1 MRLCNRGLNFVQ
13 VSDDIGK
20 VRICTWT
27 HDAVVGYLTENS
39 FEEIWNGELANKMR
53 RRLVDGDYSL
63 CIYDDCPY
71 LSRNEIDQHM
81 TEVDTLPEYP
91 TIISLSYDNIC
102 NYNCATCDMHERYL
116 ATDHTEMEKRFD
128 RIETEVRKVLP
139 HIKEISANGQGEVFA
154 SKRILKLLSEWQP
167 LAPANECMASLETNG
182 SLFDEE
188 HWKMIDNLG
197 QYRLTVAVTIM
208 SFDEYTYQQ
217 LSGVKYPI
225 SRIENNLRFIK
236 SLREKGIIDY
246 LELATVVQER
256 NFRTLPEF
264 TRRCIEEFGADSVRL
279 RYFLPWHKK
288 PAEMEWF
295 TDVRNPYHPYYQEY
309 LEIMKNPIFKHPK
322 VDDWSGGRGSH
333 LGEHPFKKQY
343 DRLKMIS
350 QKKLSIMDSYM
361 SDPEAFKKRV
371 LDRIGLPC
379 TENSIAIYGIGE
391 IGRVLVK
398 VIGREHIKEILDRKA
413 DCESF
418 DGIDV
423 VKPCDGKYK
432 DEKTLILIT
441 PLEDTENIRKSLIED
456 GIFGR
461 TMDMDE
467 MFSFDSKGMR

>member
-91 TIISLSYDNIC
+91 TILSLSYDNIC
-102 NYNCATCDMHERYL
+102 NYNCSTCDIHERYQ
-116 ATDHTEMEKRFD
+116 AADHEEMEKRFD
-128 RIETEVRKVLP
+128 KIETEIRKVLP
-139 HIKEISANGQGEVFA
+139 HVKEISANGQGEVFA
-154 SKRILKLLSEWQP
+154 SKRILKLLSEWVP
-167 LAPANECMASLETNG
+167 LAPDEECRASLETNG
-182 SLFDEE
+182 SLFDGE
-188 HWKMIDNLG
+188 HWKQIENLG
-197 QYRLTVAVTIM
+197 KYNLTVSVTVM

-236 SLREKGIIDY
+236 TLREKGIINY

-288 PAEMEWF
+288 PAEVEWF

-309 LEIMKNPIFKHPK
+309 LEVMKDPIFKHPK
-322 VDDWSGGRGSH
+322 VDDWSGGRGSM
-333 LGEHPFKKQY
+333 LGEHPYKKKY
-343 DRLKMIS
+343 DRLKDIS
-350 QKKLSIMDSYM
+350 QKKLSILDRYIE
-361 SDPEAFKKRV
+361 DPESFEKSVYAKVDFDK
-371 LDRIGLPC
+371 
-379 TENSIAIYGIGE
+379 SIIIYGLGE
-391 IGRVLVK
+391 IGRLLVK
-398 VIGREHIKEILDRKA
+398 ILSEKNISEIIDRGEVGTNY
-413 DCESF
+413 C
-418 DGIDV
+418 GINV
-423 VKPCDGKYK
+423 VKPEASKYK
-432 DEKTLILIT
+432 NKDVLIIIT
-441 PLEDTENIRKSLIED
+441 PIGDTANIKASLQAD
-456 GIFGR
+456 GVMGNII
-461 TMDMDE
+461 DMKELFPDLCE
-467 MFSFDSKGMR
+467 KC